1 MYFSE
6 QFIENMK
13 IITFINLYIINLDVD
28 CETLMFLVLYRV
40 LFMYNEYSLKP
51 EAVKAVREDYF
62 SKEMLI
68 LEDKVTN
75 VSSNVICVVE

>member
-1 MYFSE
+1 
-6 QFIENMK
+6 MK

-40 LFMYNEYSLKP
+40 SFMYNEYSLKP